1 MLPALLVIIGI
12 FGRMLEHPMN
22 FTPVLAVALF
32 SGAYLDKRY
41 ALVLPLAV
49 MFITDVM
56 IGFHETILVV
66 WLCMAAVGAIGFW
79 VREDVSIVRVIAGS
93 VFGAVLFFIVT
104 NFAAWF
110 YLYEQTW
117 AGLAQCYVA
126 ALPFFRNTF
135 LSTVFY
141 SLVLFGVYESARR
154 LFKAKPYAGYWF
166 SK

>member
-1 MLPALLVIIGI
+1 
-12 FGRMLEHPMN
+12 MLEHPMN

-32 SGAYLDKRY
+32 SGTYLNKRY
-41 ALVLPLAV
+41 ALILPLAV

-56 IGFHETILVV
+56 IGFHETMPVT
-66 WLCMAAVGAIGFW
+66 WLCMACIGAIGFW
-79 VREDVSIVRVIAGS
+79 VRKNASIVRVIAGS
-93 VFGAVLFFIVT
+93 VLGAVLFFVVT

-117 AGLAQCYVA
+117 AGLAQCYIA

-141 SLVLFGVYESARR
+141 SLVLFGIYESAQRF
-154 LFKAKPYAGYWF
+154 LKTKPYAGYWL